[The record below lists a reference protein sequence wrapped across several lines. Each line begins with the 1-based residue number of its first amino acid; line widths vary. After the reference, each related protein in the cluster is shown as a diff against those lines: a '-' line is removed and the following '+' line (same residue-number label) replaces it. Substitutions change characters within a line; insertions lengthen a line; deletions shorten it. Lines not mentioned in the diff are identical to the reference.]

1 VAFSSASDD
10 PPSGEQPRG
19 GVDNRRAIRLLV
31 AGIAVVAAVVFMA
44 QNNEDVQL
52 DFLVFDI
59 TARLWV
65 GLLVTLL
72 LGAILGQAVETMWD
86 RRRRRRAGRD

>member
-1 VAFSSASDD
+1 VPFDS
-10 PPSGEQPRG
+10 PSGEQPQAEQQPRR
-19 GVDNRRAIRLLV
+19 VDNRRAVRLLI

-44 QNNEDVQL
+44 QNNEDVEL
-52 DFLVFDI
+52 NFLVFDI

-72 LGAILGQAVETMWD
+72 LGALLGQAVEALWG
-86 RRRRRRAGRD
+86 RRRRRRSDAD